1 MRSNDTIIK
10 LIWPNIS
17 DKQLDQLYNYY
28 EILKEESLKINLTT
42 ITEIEDVYIK
52 HFYDSILLAK
62 SIDISNK
69 HLVDVGTGAGFPG
82 IVLKIIDPSIKLTLI
97 EPTTK
102 RCNFL
107 NKVIN
112 ELKLENVI
120 VINDRAENA
129 IKELREQFD
138 IATAR
143 AVANLSI
150 LLELLVP
157 FVKLNG
163 NIVPMKGSNVEEEIM
178 TSKNAINKLKIQ
190 MGEVKQYLLP
200 NEKGERNIVIFKKIY
215 STPNTYPREYAKIK
229 KKPL

>member
-1 MRSNDTIIK
+1 MRTNDSIIK
-10 LIWPNIS
+10 SIW
-17 DKQLDQLYNYY
+17 DKVTDVQLNQLYMYY
-28 EILKEESLKINLTT
+28 EILNEESKKINLTS
-42 ITEIEDVYIK
+42 ITEIEEVYIK

-62 SIDISNK
+62 SIDIYNK
-69 HLVDVGTGAGFPG
+69 HIVDVGTGAGFPG
-82 IVLKIIDPSIKLTLI
+82 IVLKIIEPSIKLTLI

-112 ELKLENVI
+112 ELKLTDVT
-120 VINDRAENA
+120 VINDRAEIA
-129 IKELREQFD
+129 ILDLRESFD

-157 FVKLNG
+157 FVKVHG
-163 NIVPMKGSNVEEEIM
+163 YIVPMKGSNVLEELDLA
-178 TSKNAINKLKIQ
+178 KNATTKLKIKHI
-190 MGEVKQYLLP
+190 ETKQYMLP
-200 NEKGERNIVIFKKIY
+200 MDKGERNILLFNKVE
-215 STPNTYPREYAKIK
+215 STPNIYPREYARIK

>member
-1 MRSNDTIIK
+1 MRTNDSIIK
-10 LIWPNIS
+10 SIW
-17 DKQLDQLYNYY
+17 DKVTDVQLNQLYMYY
-28 EILKEESLKINLTT
+28 EILNEESKKINLTS
-42 ITEIEDVYIK
+42 ITEIEEVYIK

-62 SIDISNK
+62 SIDIYNK
-69 HLVDVGTGAGFPG
+69 HIVDVGTGAGFPG
-82 IVLKIIDPSIKLTLI
+82 IVLKIIEPSIKLTLI

-112 ELKLENVI
+112 ELKLTDVT
-120 VINDRAENA
+120 VINDRAEIA
-129 IKELREQFD
+129 ILDLRESFD

-157 FVKLNG
+157 FVKVNG
-163 NIVPMKGSNVEEEIM
+163 YIVPMKGSNVLEELDSAE
-178 TSKNAINKLKIQ
+178 NATTKLKIKHI
-190 MGEVKQYLLP
+190 ETKQYMLP
-200 NEKGERNIVIFKKIY
+200 MDKGERNILLFNKVEA
-215 STPNTYPREYAKIK
+215 TPNIYPREYARIK